1 MDDTTNP
8 ETPEVEVQDTA
19 NDFAEF
25 EKEASAQPEVD
36 AEADELE
43 GFDEGNQTEE
53 AAEPEVEDDD
63 DEWQEIEWKGK
74 QVKVPKGAAM
84 MQADYTR
91 KTQELAE
98 QRKAVEATLAQAN
111 EVSQAERQLEGQFV
125 ALQQTIASYEDIDWQ
140 TWVEQ
145 DPVAAQK
152 ARFELDDLR
161 AQASRIA
168 TQHQQVSQQRQALA
182 QQTAAQRI
190 AQGQRELAER
200 IPNWGREVQS
210 KLMEVGQ
217 SAYRFSPDE
226 LNAIDDPRMI
236 EVLHDAYQYR
246 QMKQAEKQRAKVAAK
261 TAVKPVPVLKGN
273 SAKVGPKPDTND
285 FRAFEKMASKLLR
298 A

>member
-1 MDDTTNP
+1 MDETTNL
-8 ETPEVEVQDTA
+8 EAPEVEVQDTELT
-19 NDFAEF
+19 DLDTE
-25 EKEASAQPEVD
+25 AQPEAD
-36 AEADELE
+36 AEEAD
-43 GFDEGNQTEE
+43 GFDEGNQ
-53 AAEPEVEDDD
+53 ADAPEPEAEDDD
-63 DEWQEIEWKGK
+63 EDWQEIEWKGK
-74 QVKVPKGAAM
+74 TIKVPKGAAM

-98 QRKAVEATLAQAN
+98 QRKAVEATLSQAS
-111 EVSQAERQLEGQFV
+111 EVTQAERQLEGQFI
-125 ALQQTIASYEDIDWQ
+125 ALQQTIASYQDIDWQ

-161 AQASRIA
+161 AQAQRIA
-168 TQHQQVSQQRQALA
+168 SQHQQVSSQRQALT
-182 QQTAAQRI
+182 QQQVAQRI

-200 IPNWGREVQS
+200 IPNWGREVQT
-210 KLMEVGQ
+210 KLIEVGQ
-217 SAYRFSPDE
+217 NAYRFSADE

-285 FRAFEKMASKLLR
+285 FKAFEKMASKLLR
-298 A
+298 G

>member
-1 MDDTTNP
+1 MEEATNP
-8 ETPEVEVQDTA
+8 DTPEVEVQDTA
-19 NDFAEF
+19 SNFAEF
-25 EKEASAQPEVD
+25 EKAATAEPETV
-36 AEADELE
+36 AETEEPD
-43 GFDEGNQTEE
+43 GFDEGNQD
-53 AAEPEVEDDD
+53 EPEPTAEDDD

-98 QRKAVEATLAQAN
+98 QRKTLEATLTQASQ
-111 EVSQAERQLEGQFV
+111 VSQAERQLEGQFT
-125 ALQQTIASYEDIDWQ
+125 AIQQTIASYEDIDWQ
-140 TWVEQ
+140 TWVKQ
-145 DPVAAQK
+145 DPVAAQL
-152 ARFELDDLR
+152 ARYELDDLK
-161 AQASRIA
+161 AKAVQVA
-168 TQHQQVSQQRQALA
+168 TQHQQTSRHRQALA
-182 QQTAAQRI
+182 QQDSAQRI
-190 AQGQRELAER
+190 AQGQRELVER
-200 IPNWGREVQS
+200 IPNWGREVQT
-210 KLMEVGQ
+210 KLVEVGQ
-217 SAYRFSPDE
+217 NAYRFSPDE

-298 A
+298 G

>member
-1 MDDTTNP
+1 MDETTNP
-8 ETPEVEVQDTA
+8 AAPEVEVQDT
-19 NDFAEF
+19 DFADF
-25 EKEASAQPEVD
+25 EKDVTAQPEGD
-36 AEADELE
+36 ADTDEAE
-43 GFDEGNQTEE
+43 GFDEGNQ
-53 AAEPEVEDDD
+53 AEPDPSEDDD
-63 DEWQEIEWKGK
+63 EDWQEIEWKGK
-74 QVKVPKGAAM
+74 QIKVPKGAAM

-98 QRKAVEATLAQAN
+98 QRRAVEATLAQASQ
-111 EVSQAERQLEGQFV
+111 VSQAERQLEGQFV
-125 ALQQTIASYEDIDWQ
+125 ALQQTIASYQDIDWQ

-161 AQASRIA
+161 AQAQRVAS
-168 TQHQQVSQQRQALA
+168 QHQQVSTQRQALT
-182 QQTAAQRI
+182 QQQIAQRI

-200 IPNWGREVQS
+200 IPNWGREVQT
-210 KLMEVGQ
+210 KLVEVGQ
-217 SAYRFSPDE
+217 TAYRFSPDE

-285 FRAFEKMASKLLR
+285 FKAFEKMASKLLR
-298 A
+298 G

>member
-1 MDDTTNP
+1 MEETTNL
-8 ETPEVEVQDTA
+8 EAPEVEVQDT
-19 NDFAEF
+19 DFADF
-25 EKEASAQPEVD
+25 EKEVSAQPEAD
-36 AEADELE
+36 ADTEEPDN
-43 GFDEGNQTEE
+43 FDEGNQ
-53 AAEPEVEDDD
+53 ADPEPEAEEDDD
-63 DEWQEIEWKGK
+63 EDWQEIEWKGK
-74 QVKVPKGAAM
+74 TIKVPKGAAM

-98 QRKAVEATLAQAN
+98 QRKAVEATLTQAS
-111 EVSQAERQLEGQFV
+111 EVTQAERQLEGQFV
-125 ALQQTIASYEDIDWQ
+125 ALQQTIASYQDIDWQ

-161 AQASRIA
+161 AQAAQIA
-168 TQHQQVSQQRQALA
+168 TQHQQVSTQRQALA
-182 QQTAAQRI
+182 QQHAAQRI

-200 IPNWGREVQS
+200 IPNWGREVQA
-210 KLMEVGQ
+210 KLIEVGQ
-217 SAYRFSPDE
+217 NAYRFSPDE

-298 A
+298 G

>member
-1 MDDTTNP
+1 MDETTNP
-8 ETPEVEVQDTA
+8 ETPEVEVQETELTDLE
-19 NDFAEF
+19 DG
-25 EKEASAQPEVD
+25 AQPEVD
-36 AEADELE
+36 AEPDDAD
-43 GFDEGNQTEE
+43 GFDEGNQDE
-53 AAEPEVEDDD
+53 APEPEAEDDD
-63 DEWQEIEWKGK
+63 EDWQEIEWKGK
-74 QVKVPKGAAM
+74 TIKVPKGAAM

-98 QRKAVEATLAQAN
+98 QRKAVETTLAQAS
-111 EVSQAERQLEGQFV
+111 EVTQAERQLEGQFI
-125 ALQQTIASYEDIDWQ
+125 ALQNTIASYQDIDWQ

-161 AQASRIA
+161 AQAQQIA
-168 TQHQQVSQQRQALA
+168 SQHQQVSTQRQALA

-190 AQGQRELAER
+190 AQGQKELAER
-200 IPNWGREVQS
+200 IPNWGREVQT
-210 KLMEVGQ
+210 KLIEVGQ

-273 SAKVGPKPDTND
+273 AAKTGPKPDTND
-285 FRAFEKMASKLLR
+285 FRAFEKMAAKVLR
-298 A
+298 G